1 MTEGVLTLGKCL
13 KLLRKYVRGEFDTEF
28 FDDLDADN
36 GASRLARL
44 LIEECTELHL
54 FVGTAVNEAHKE
66 TELNFDLSMRQN
78 LVDQLV
84 RTAEEMDK
92 RVTVK
97 YY

>member
-1 MTEGVLTLGKCL
+1 MSEASSILN
-13 KLLRKYVRGEFDTEF
+13 F
-28 FDDLDADN
+28 FDELDADN

-44 LIEECTELHL
+44 LIEECTELNL

-66 TELNFDLSMRQN
+66 TELNFDLRAISE

>member
-1 MTEGVLTLGKCL
+1 
-13 KLLRKYVRGEFDTEF
+13 EF